1 MAFTTM
7 HLAVG
12 MACSG
17 AIGIAACMVLRR
29 GWRWIPLVM
38 TLGAIWA
45 ITPDMPRV
53 FHEDFPGLPLA
64 STLGSKDLERSL
76 HAWGD
81 VFFFHMKLDAQPK
94 EYALLGAGL
103 MLVFYNASIVGLMAL
118 ERKQYDRL
126 NKSYS
131 SRREHASTRGKLKML
146 RLSDDQGLEAAESMS
161 RIHQVRSSHLS
172 RSA

>member
-17 AIGIAACMVLRR
+17 AIGLAACMVLRR

-38 TLGAIWA
+38 TVGALWA
-45 ITPDMPRV
+45 ITPDMPRI
-53 FHEDFPGLPLA
+53 FREDFPSLGLA
-64 STLGSKDLERSL
+64 TTLGSHDLERNL
-76 HAWGD
+76 HEWGN
-81 VFFFHMKLDAQPK
+81 VFFFHRQLDAQPN
-94 EYALLGAGL
+94 EYALLGTGL
-103 MLVFYNASIVGLMAL
+103 MLVFYNASIVGLMVI

-126 NKSYS
+126 NQSY
-131 SRREHASTRGKLKML
+131 RRRSEHASSRSRLKLL
-146 RLSDDQGLEAAESMS
+146 HLNDEDGLEASEQVT
-161 RIHQVRSSHLS
+161 RIHQIRSSHLS

>member
-17 AIGIAACMVLRR
+17 ALGIAACMVLRR

-38 TLGAIWA
+38 TVGAIWA
-45 ITPDMPRV
+45 ITPDLPRV
-53 FHEDFPGLPLA
+53 FSEDFPNLPLA
-64 STLGSKDLERSL
+64 ATLGSKDLERSL

-81 VFFFHMKLDAQPK
+81 VFFFHKGLDAQPR
-94 EYALLGAGL
+94 EFALLGAGL
-103 MLVFYNASIVGLMAL
+103 MLVMYNASIVGLMAL
-118 ERKQYDRL
+118 ERRQYGRL
-126 NKSYS
+126 TKSYS
-131 SRREHASTRGKLKML
+131 RRNQHASTRQKLKLL
-146 RLSDDQGLEAAESMS
+146 RLTDDQGLEASENSG
-161 RIHQVRSSHLS
+161 RIHQIRSSHLS

>member
-38 TLGAIWA
+38 TVGAIWA
-45 ITPDMPRV
+45 ITPDLPRV
-53 FHEDFPGLPLA
+53 FREDFPSLPLA

-81 VFFFHMKLDAQPK
+81 VFFFHRGLDAQPR
-94 EYALLGAGL
+94 EFALLGAGL
-103 MLVFYNASIVGLMAL
+103 MLVMYNASIVGLMAL
-118 ERKQYDRL
+118 ERKQYGRL
-126 NKSYS
+126 NKTYQRRDQHS
-131 SRREHASTRGKLKML
+131 SSLSRLKLL
-146 RLSDDQGLEAAESMS
+146 RLHDDHGLEAAEFDH